1 MRFKFQDTVEAS
13 GRVDGALVLGFNG
26 INEVDGVV
34 FLEVLD
40 TKVVDAESEGCFA
53 GRVAPEVGSKFHGFI
68 SEWGKF
74 LNKLY
79 KFNDSGFF

>member
-40 TKVVDAESEGCFA
+40 TKVVGTESEGCFA
-53 GRVAPEVGSKFHGFI
+53 IRVAPKAGSEFHGFI
-68 SEWGKF
+68 SKWGNF
-74 LNKLY
+74 
-79 KFNDSGFF
+79 